1 MLGTVKRLFTNDK
14 QVDNV
19 GNRVVYSSKAPFD
32 RTEMNKIVE
41 EIHETFFTEVD
52 RLLAD
57 AKILRST
64 HSDKEDLLERKS
76 NLEKLGFG
84 SAKPVVEG
92 SDEFNRLRQIKNDNV
107 KRENL
112 VNTIE
117 YFSFKYPMYKFITEE
132 SVEMICKKYNLMYSE
147 VSNYIGDVP
156 DKNINDMLNFSIKDE
171 DACYGSRAP
180 YSSQFINV
188 GYDSYT
194 QREGQTGS
202 GTWHPNGYYTIKL
215 PFEICAPMIDFKD
228 DLVTKGH
235 KLENAPILDPIVL
248 QPVYHNNK
256 KHYLIVTAWGIEAED
271 PLVMNANLN

>member
-14 QVDNV
+14 QVDNI

-92 SDEFNRLRQIKNDNV
+92 SDEFNRLRQIKSENE
-107 KRENL
+107 KREKL

-171 DACYGSRAP
+171 DACYGSRGP
-180 YSSQFINV
+180 YSSNFTNV
-188 GYDSYT
+188 GYDST
-194 QREGQTGS
+194 QREDESRLNSWNTR
-202 GTWHPNGYYTIKL
+202 GYYTIKL
-215 PFEICAPMIDFKD
+215 PFEICAPLIDFKD
-228 DLVTKGH
+228 DLVAKGH
-235 KLENAPILDPIVL
+235 KLEKAPILDPIVL

>member
-1 MLGTVKRLFTNDK
+1 MLGIVKRLFTNDK

-92 SDEFNRLRQIKNDNV
+92 SDEIPDS
-107 KRENL
+107 
-112 VNTIE
+112 T
-117 YFSFKYPMYKFITEE
+117 FKKSTVVF
-132 SVEMICKKYNLMYSE
+132 
-147 VSNYIGDVP
+147 
-156 DKNINDMLNFSIKDE
+156 
-171 DACYGSRAP
+171 
-180 YSSQFINV
+180 
-188 GYDSYT
+188 
-194 QREGQTGS
+194 
-202 GTWHPNGYYTIKL
+202 
-215 PFEICAPMIDFKD
+215 
-228 DLVTKGH
+228 
-235 KLENAPILDPIVL
+235 
-248 QPVYHNNK
+248 
-256 KHYLIVTAWGIEAED
+256 
-271 PLVMNANLN
+271 